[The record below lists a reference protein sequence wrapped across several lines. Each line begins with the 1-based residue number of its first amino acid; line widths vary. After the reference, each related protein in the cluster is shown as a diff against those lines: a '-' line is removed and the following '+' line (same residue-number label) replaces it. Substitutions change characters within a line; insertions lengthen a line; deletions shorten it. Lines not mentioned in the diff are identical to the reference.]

1 MDAKTKIN
9 NTYSETLL
17 AMENNDSI
25 NDVRQKLL
33 DITNMFYELSKID
46 PQNEKLYVSKIKFIL
61 EQCRIIREEK
71 SYANVYFN
79 LTGKSLKLLNLD
91 VNRQIS
97 LENSTHQVNI
107 ENDDKLTKNEET
119 KKNTKPINISN
130 NKSQFNWNNAP
141 LISFDDVAGLQE
153 VKDEVRRKVIMPL
166 LRPDLYDGYDKKNGG
181 GLLLYGPPGTGKTM
195 IAAAIAREINAKFCC
210 VGVSDLLTSGVGA
223 SEKNIA
229 QLFKE
234 ARSFKCAIIFFDEVE
249 SLCPISTHAQVAR
262 QVRSELL
269 RQIQGLDTYEK
280 ETGNILYLIAA
291 TNKPW
296 DIDPAFIRPGRFG
309 TRVYIGL
316 PDDDARMY
324 MIKSKLNK
332 ISSFGKVIVSNDID
346 YDDIVSKT
354 KGFNGADVS
363 YLLDEVQELSI
374 ERAKQTNEKNIT
386 NNDFIKVLSTISTSV
401 QQKDIDKLDNWRNT
415 ISKT

>member
-1 MDAKTKIN
+1 MDTKTKIN

-79 LTGKSLKLLNLD
+79 LTGKPLKLLNLD
-91 VNRQIS
+91 VNRQIN

-107 ENDDKLTKNEET
+107 ENDDKLTKNDET
-119 KKNTKPINISN
+119 KKDTKPINISN

-346 YDDIVSKT
+346 YDGIVSKT

-374 ERAKQTNEKNIT
+374 ERAKQANEKSIT
-386 NNDFIKVLSTISTSV
+386 NNDFIKVLSTINTSV
-401 QQKDIDKLDNWRNT
+401 QQKDIEKLDNWRNT
-415 ISKT
+415 NG

>member
-1 MDAKTKIN
+1 MDTKTKIN

-79 LTGKSLKLLNLD
+79 LTGKPLKLLNLD
-91 VNRQIS
+91 VNRQIN

-107 ENDDKLTKNEET
+107 ENDDKLAKNDET

-346 YDDIVSKT
+346 YDDIVLKT

-401 QQKDIDKLDNWRNT
+401 QQKDIEKLDNWRNT
-415 ISKT
+415 NG

>member
-1 MDAKTKIN
+1 MDIKTKIN
-9 NTYSETLL
+9 STYSEALL

-61 EQCRIIREEK
+61 EQCRIIRESK

-79 LTGKSLKLLNLD
+79 LTGKPLKLLNLD
-91 VNRQIS
+91 VNRQIN

-107 ENDDKLTKNEET
+107 ENDDKLVKNDET
-119 KKNTKPINISN
+119 KENTKPINISN

-401 QQKDIDKLDNWRNT
+401 QQKDIEKLDNWRNT
-415 ISKT
+415 NG